1 MLKHPR
7 QAVINAEKI
16 TKLSDKEKN
25 IIESH
30 MYPVGGKLPRHIES
44 VVVDMI
50 DDYVSVKEKLG
61 GDFKSLKVAFNFL
74 FILFI
79 LVIIYGIY
87 VLICYI
93 IRKKYF
99 KINNTT
105 LIIVC
110 CLAILF
116 MILRNIEIFWF
127 LKPTAIR

>member
-1 MLKHPR
+1 MHNSWRKVRIVEYGIISIIIFFTMYITGYKCPWRKFFNIYCAGCGGTRMILALFR
-7 QAVINAEKI
+7 LDFYQAFRYN
-16 TKLSDKEKN
+16 
-25 IIESH
+25 
-30 MYPVGGKLPRHIES
+30 P
-44 VVVDMI
+44 
-50 DDYVSVKEKLG
+50 
-61 GDFKSLKVAFNFL
+61 FL

-105 LIIVC
+105 LIILC

-116 MILRNIEIFWF
+116 MILRNIEIFSF
-127 LKPTAIR
+127 LKPTAIRL